1 MILNRGLFLFV
12 FDAVRAFHSDLLPL
26 RTRKPLKHVVRCFLN
41 ARVGFVKLANS
52 FER

>member
-1 MILNRGLFLFV
+1 MILNRGLLLF
-12 FDAVRAFHSDLLPL
+12 DGVRAFHSDLLSL
-26 RTRKPLKHVVRCFLN
+26 RTRKPLEHVVRCFLN